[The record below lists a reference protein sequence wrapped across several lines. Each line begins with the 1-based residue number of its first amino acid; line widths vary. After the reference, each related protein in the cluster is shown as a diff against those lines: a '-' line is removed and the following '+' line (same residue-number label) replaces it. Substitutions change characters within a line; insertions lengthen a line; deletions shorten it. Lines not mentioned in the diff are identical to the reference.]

1 MATSGPSLK
10 ALPPLL
16 PDPPHPSFPYI
27 LISRLICCLA
37 PLLPSLIPPIFPHH
51 ARRCLKEEKDCCSW
65 FSLSRCATPVPT
77 SFPHSPSD
85 PSLPFFFFFS
95 FFFAPPCTGKSS
107 LVIQYIENHF
117 VESYYPTI
125 ESTFSKSIN
134 YQGIDYDCDIIDT
147 AGQVRSPSSPP
158 SPYNDSLTT
167 SSATPPFHHR
177 TSLQSSTPNMPSVFM
192 AMFSYIQSLPE
203 SHLK

>member
-85 PSLPFFFFFS
+85 PSLPFFFFFFLS
-95 FFFAPPCTGKSS
+95 FSPRLAQGNPHSLSS
-107 LVIQYIENHF
+107 ILRTIL
-117 VESYYPTI
+117 SSPTI
-125 ESTFSKSIN
+125 
-134 YQGIDYDCDIIDT
+134 
-147 AGQVRSPSSPP
+147 PP
-158 SPYNDSLTT
+158 SRVPSQSQSTT
-167 SSATPPFHHR
+167 KVSTM
-177 TSLQSSTPNMPSVFM
+177 TVTSSTPPVRY
-192 AMFSYIQSLPE
+192 APLHPR
-203 SHLK
+203 HHPTTTA

>member
-1 MATSGPSLK
+1 MPGDVLK
-10 ALPPLL
+10 KRKIAVLGSRSVGARRPFLRHSHTPLL
-16 PDPPHPSFPYI
+16 TH
-27 LISRLICCLA
+27 L
-37 PLLPSLIPPIFPHH
+37 
-51 ARRCLKEEKDCCSW
+51 
-65 FSLSRCATPVPT
+65 SLS
-77 SFPHSPSD
+77 
-85 PSLPFFFFFS
+85 FFFFF